1 MTKRK
6 NISIKNT
13 FGNAV
18 RLKAGTFG
26 YFIVWEQTHSINF
39 WDKSPGS
46 CVGDL
51 QFTPDTFEAEAE
63 QVFLQLKAEG
73 MDFIRLNGRHDPAKK
88 DDAFRLYIRP
98 EAVEYY
104 EDNLYEGTPAITVAQ
119 IPFYLGEEERAD
131 FKHELMRKTPKE
143 DWLEFS
149 ADLSSQFQSASGHYG
164 FRKSMVID
172 LFANRRD
179 GVLAVQTPD
188 KFRSFVPV
196 KDPDAMIDAVA
207 RELPQL
213 VKSDA
218 PVTAFPLY
226 YDPGTYPP
234 GKRHHM
240 NIIMRR

>member
-6 NISIKNT
+6 IISIKNS
-13 FGNAV
+13 FGSAV
-18 RLKAGTFG
+18 RLKAATFG
-26 YFIVWEQTHSINF
+26 YFMVWEQTHSINF
-39 WDKSPGS
+39 WDKGSGS

-73 MDFIRLNGRHDPAKK
+73 IDFIRLNGRHDPVKD

-98 EAVEYY
+98 EAVQYF
-104 EDNLYEGTPAITVAQ
+104 EDNLYEGVPAITVAQ
-119 IPFYLGEEERAD
+119 APFYLGEEERAD
-131 FKHELMRKTPKE
+131 FKHELMSKTPKD

-149 ADLSSQFQSASGHYG
+149 ADLSTQFQCANGYYG

-172 LFANRRD
+172 MFANARD
-179 GVLAVQTPD
+179 GLLAIQTPD

-196 KDPDAMIDAVA
+196 KNPGAIIDAVA

-213 VKSDA
+213 VKSDGPA
-218 PVTAFPLY
+218 NAYPLY
-226 YDPGTYPP
+226 YDPAIYPP
-234 GKRHHM
+234 GKRRHM